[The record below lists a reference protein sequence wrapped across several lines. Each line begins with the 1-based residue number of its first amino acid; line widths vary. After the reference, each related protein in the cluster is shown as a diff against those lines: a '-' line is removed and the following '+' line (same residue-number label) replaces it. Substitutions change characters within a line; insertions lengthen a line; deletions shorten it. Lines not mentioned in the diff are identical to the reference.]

1 MHRTRHKSQP
11 SWKIGVKFVTDV
23 DKSGFIKTAE
33 PLQDKI
39 AAVWDRCDEDLQACR
54 SVT

>member
-1 MHRTRHKSQP
+1 M
-11 SWKIGVKFVTDV
+11 KFVTDV

-39 AAVWDRCDEDLQACR
+39 ADELGPHATKILQVCR
-54 SVT
+54 SIT

>member
-1 MHRTRHKSQP
+1 
-11 SWKIGVKFVTDV
+11 V

-33 PLQDKI
+33 PLQDKM
-39 AAVWDRCDEDLQACR
+39 AADLGSHATKILQACR